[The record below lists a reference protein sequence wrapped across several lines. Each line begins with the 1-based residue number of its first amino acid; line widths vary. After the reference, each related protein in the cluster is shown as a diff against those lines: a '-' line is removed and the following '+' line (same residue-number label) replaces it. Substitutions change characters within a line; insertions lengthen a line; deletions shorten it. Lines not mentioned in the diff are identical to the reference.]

1 MARHRSLTPR
11 AALAALA
18 AALTMLPALASS
30 EEPAPSAARAGD
42 VDSPESVVRAMYQSV
57 SCLPAPDWD
66 RFKSLF
72 FPGARLVNVRRSD
85 ESGGSL
91 ARGVSPDDFAAR
103 AAVTAVADKFTQ
115 RELNHKALRYGDL
128 VLHWSAYEARR
139 SPANAPPLIL
149 RGIQSFQ
156 LVRSDGRWW
165 ITEITWQNDLDAGPV
180 PDEYLR

>member
-1 MARHRSLTPR
+1 MARPRVLATR
-11 AALAALA
+11 AASALLAASLA
-18 AALTMLPALASS
+18 VLPSRAAGETAVPPPAR
-30 EEPAPSAARAGD
+30 PGD
-42 VDSPESVVRAMYQSV
+42 VTSPESVVRAMYQSV

-91 ARGVSPDDFAAR
+91 ARGVSPEDFAAR

-115 RELNHKALRYGDL
+115 RELNHRALRYGDL

-139 SPANAPPLIL
+139 SPANGQQLVL